1 MIAASLA
8 AAFIVLGF
16 AMILSR
22 LGLVALALEVR
33 HLSQRSL
40 NVLRDALLDD
50 DAKEA
55 AMQANARALFA
66 KFIHLTL
73 GLALALLVPVALIWG
88 VSLTGIVSFETVMA
102 VSLTW
107 PFLLAGGILFIVV
120 LMLVKRQ

>member
-1 MIAASLA
+1 MRPTRFLTGITTSGTPHLGNYVGSIRPSVRAS
-8 AAFIVLGF
+8 
-16 AMILSR
+16 
-22 LGLVALALEVR
+22 
-33 HLSQRSL
+33 
-40 NVLRDALLDD
+40 LRDALLDD

-55 AMQANARALFA
+55 AMQVNARALFA

-73 GLALALLVPVALIWG
+73 GLAFALLVPVALIWG

-120 LMLVKRQ
+120 LMLGKRQ

>member
-22 LGLVALALEVR
+22 LGLVALASEVR

-40 NVLRDALLDD
+40 NVLRDAVLDD

-73 GLALALLVPVALIWG
+73 GLAFALLVPVALIWG
-88 VSLTGIVSFETVMA
+88 VSRTGIVSFETVMA

-120 LMLVKRQ
+120 LMLGKRQ

>member
-22 LGLVALALEVR
+22 LGLVALASEVR

-73 GLALALLVPVALIWG
+73 GLAFALLVPVALIWG

-120 LMLVKRQ
+120 LMLGKRQ

>member
-22 LGLVALALEVR
+22 LGLVALASEVR

-120 LMLVKRQ
+120 LVLGNRQ

>member
-1 MIAASLA
+1 MIAASVA

-22 LGLVALALEVR
+22 LGLVALASEVR

-40 NVLRDALLDD
+40 NVLRDAVLDD

-73 GLALALLVPVALIWG
+73 GLAFALLVPVALIWG

-120 LMLVKRQ
+120 LMLGKRQ

>member
-22 LGLVALALEVR
+22 LGLVALASEVR

-120 LMLVKRQ
+120 LVLGKRQ

>member
-1 MIAASLA
+1 MIAASVA

-22 LGLVALALEVR
+22 LGLVALASEVR

-73 GLALALLVPVALIWG
+73 GLAFALLVPVALIWG

-120 LMLVKRQ
+120 LMLGKRQ

>member
-22 LGLVALALEVR
+22 LGLVALASEVR

-73 GLALALLVPVALIWG
+73 GLAFALLVPVALIWG

-120 LMLVKRQ
+120 LVLGKRQ

>member
-22 LGLVALALEVR
+22 LGLVALASEVR

-40 NVLRDALLDD
+40 NVLRDALLVD

-73 GLALALLVPVALIWG
+73 GLAFALLVPVALIWG

-120 LMLVKRQ
+120 LVLGKRQ

>member
-8 AAFIVLGF
+8 AAFIVLDF

-22 LGLVALALEVR
+22 LGLVALASEVR

-120 LMLVKRQ
+120 LVLGNRQ

>member
-22 LGLVALALEVR
+22 LGLVALASEVR

-40 NVLRDALLDD
+40 NVLRDAVLDD

-73 GLALALLVPVALIWG
+73 GLAFALLVPVALIWG

-120 LMLVKRQ
+120 LMLGKRQ

>member
-22 LGLVALALEVR
+22 LGLVALASEVR

-120 LMLVKRQ
+120 LMLGKRQ

>member
-1 MIAASLA
+1 MIAASVA

-22 LGLVALALEVR
+22 LGLVALASEVR

-73 GLALALLVPVALIWG
+73 GLAFALLVPVALIWG

-107 PFLLAGGILFIVV
+107 PVLLAGGILFIVV
-120 LMLVKRQ
+120 LMLGKRQ

>member
-22 LGLVALALEVR
+22 LGLVALASEVR

-73 GLALALLVPVALIWG
+73 GLAFAQLVPVALIWG

-120 LMLVKRQ
+120 LVLGKRQ